1 VVIEA
6 GQQLLHYRL
15 VEKIGEG
22 GMGVVWK
29 AVDTTL
35 DREVAIKFLPEW
47 GPSASGG
54 QPPAIADRLARFERE
69 AKLLASLNHPNIA
82 AVYGLH
88 EAQGIRFIAMECV
101 AGEDLGQRLVRG
113 ALSIDDALD
122 AARQV
127 AEALETAHEQG
138 VIHRDLKPANVKLA
152 PDGKVK
158 VLDFGLAKALD
169 HDPATDSPADPS
181 ASPTMTSGGTRNGVI
196 MGTAAYMSPEQA
208 RGKPVDRR
216 ADIWAFGCLLY
227 EVLTGKR
234 AFPGDTVS
242 DTLVAVLSREPEW
255 AALSASTPAAV
266 HRLLRRCVTK
276 DSKRRLRDIGE
287 ARILLEDA
295 IAGDSAGVASDVA
308 PTAEQRSPLGRW
320 IGLGGIALLLFGAGW
335 FLSPSDDTTRGIN
348 SDARIRSL
356 TSDEGLEYEPD
367 LSPDGNYVAYTTDA
381 AGNLDIEILP
391 LQGGNVNRLVDHAA
405 DDAQP
410 CWSPDGTHLA
420 FVSARDYPG
429 GLLGSV
435 GGMGEVSQFV
445 SGVGGDI
452 FLIPALGGSVTKLVE
467 KGLHPAWSPDG
478 SALAYVSEYDTQAD
492 QSSSAEAA
500 PLEIWRIPVEGGD
513 PVRLTNDSATNLQ
526 PAWSPDGRWIAYACY
541 HPPGL
546 RVVSAE
552 GGGQPLDI
560 YDGVALNPA
569 WSADGRWIY
578 FSSDRTAAPGVY
590 NLWRIRVDRK
600 GRARSSPERVK
611 LGGGSDIDVSL
622 SADGTRLVFGSV
634 RFAPDL
640 WVLTLADGS
649 LERITTTLGHENYPH
664 LNPDG
669 RRLVFESDRAGAD
682 ERVWA
687 LDLIDGRLQQL
698 GTAGSAKWPRWSPNG
713 DLLAYQSIQPN
724 ETRLVVQRWG
734 DVNPR
739 VITTEAE
746 AGTVAPQWSPDG
758 KRLVTFGNAVWV
770 HTLDGESTQIV
781 PDGGGVFPTWS
792 PTGNEIAFQHQVRAG
807 AREIWAVSTEG
818 GEPRLLSRG
827 DGEYSHPQW
836 CPTDPDLI
844 LVVVEHKDLGL
855 LRVSTGEVER
865 ITDLAAST
873 VLVDYPS
880 WSADGRQVLFSLAR
894 RSGDVYLIEGF

>member
-1 VVIEA
+1 MAIET

-15 VEKIGEG
+15 VGKIGEG

-35 DREVAIKFLPEW
+35 DREVAIKLLPEW
-47 GPSASGG
+47 GQSPSGG
-54 QPPAIADRLARFERE
+54 QSPTVADRLARFERE

-88 EAQGIRFIAMECV
+88 EGQGIRFIAMEYV
-101 AGEDLGQRLVRG
+101 AGEDLGQRLASG

-127 AEALETAHEQG
+127 AEALETAHEQA
-138 VIHRDLKPANVKLA
+138 VIHRDLKPANVKLT

-169 HDPATDSPADPS
+169 HDPASGSSADPS
-181 ASPTMTSGGTRNGVI
+181 ASPTLTSVGTRDGVI

-208 RGKPVDRR
+208 RGRPVDRR
-216 ADIWAFGCLLY
+216 ADIWAFGCLLF
-227 EVLTGKR
+227 EMLTGKR

-242 DTLVAVLSREPEW
+242 DTLVSVLSREPEW
-255 AALSASTPAAV
+255 GTLPAGTPAAV
-266 HRLLRRCVTK
+266 RRLLRRCVTR
-276 DSKRRLRDIGE
+276 DQKRRLRDIGE
-287 ARILLEDA
+287 ARITLEDA
-295 IAGDSAGVASDVA
+295 MAGESAGVAVD
-308 PTAEQRSPLGRW
+308 TAAAAEERSSLGRW
-320 IGLGGIALLLFGAGW
+320 IGLVGVALLTFGAGW
-335 FLSPSDDTTRGIN
+335 FLSPSDDRTRGIN
-348 SDARIRSL
+348 PDARIRSL
-356 TSDEGLEYEPD
+356 TFDEGLEHEPE

-391 LQGGNVNRLVDHAA
+391 LQGGNVNRVVDHAA

-420 FVSARDYPG
+420 FVSARDYPD

-435 GGMGEVSQFV
+435 GGMGVVSQFV

-452 FLIPALGGSVTKLVE
+452 FLIPALGGPVTKLVE
-467 KGLHPAWSPDG
+467 KGFHPAWSPDG
-478 SALAYVSEYDTQAD
+478 SALAYVSDYDTQAN
-492 QSSSAEAA
+492 QSSSADTAA
-500 PLEIWRIPVEGGD
+500 LDIWRIPVEGGD
-513 PVRLTNDSATNLQ
+513 PVRLTNDSATNYQ
-526 PAWSPDGRWIAYACY
+526 PSWSPDGRWITYARY
-541 HPPGL
+541 QPPGL

-552 GGGQPLDI
+552 GGGQPFQI

-569 WSADGRWIY
+569 WSTDGRWIY

-611 LGGGSDIDVSL
+611 LGGGSDIDISL
-622 SADGTRLVFGSV
+622 STDGTKLVYGSV

-640 WVLTLADGS
+640 WSLSLADGS
-649 LERITTTLGHENYPH
+649 LQRFTTTLGHENYPH

-669 RRLVFESDRAGAD
+669 RRLVFESDRTGGD
-682 ERVWA
+682 ERVWS
-687 LDLIDGRLQQL
+687 LDLIDGKLQRL

-713 DLLAYQSIQPN
+713 DVLAYQSIQPD

-758 KRLVTFGNAVWV
+758 TRLVSYGDGVWV

-792 PTGNEIAFQHQVRAG
+792 PTGDEIVFQHQVRAG
-807 AREIWAVSTEG
+807 TREIWAVSADG

-827 DGEYSHPQW
+827 DAEYSHPQW

-855 LRVSTGEVER
+855 LRVSSGEVER